1 MDNKPKLSVETPS
14 GDKPKD
20 AYGMVYILF
29 FLVGL
34 VQVLPYTF
42 FVTANDY
49 WMYKFRNTSLE
60 DADSSQRTVLQT
72 QFSPSLTI
80 TLQLSTISFLFLN
93 LIFGHKYPIKLKL
106 FGPPIIAQ
114 TCYVLAA
121 IFIHIDT
128 DTWQEGFFA
137 VTIIIVAVV
146 TAMNAVFGMAIY
158 SSMSTFPA
166 RYLGAYLGGQGMAG
180 IFTACIQIISLAV
193 SITRET
199 RALVYF
205 WVANAT
211 IAFTLLLMAVIM
223 RRNRF
228 YLFYMENY
236 EQRKGKM
243 LSFRQILD
251 IFKVIW
257 PGPGIMF
264 FYLATTNIVHPAI
277 TSLVVSEG
285 EGNGPWNDVYFVPVI
300 TFALYAILDY
310 VGRTISLYLKLVQ
323 ILQLVVPYVLLIMNI
338 LEFQS

>member
-1 MDNKPKLSVETPS
+1 MRCLAWPSTP
-14 GDKPKD
+14 
-20 AYGMVYILF
+20 AC
-29 FLVGL
+29 
-34 VQVLPYTF
+34 
-42 FVTANDY
+42 
-49 WMYKFRNTSLE
+49 
-60 DADSSQRTVLQT
+60 
-72 QFSPSLTI
+72 
-80 TLQLSTISFLFLN
+80 QLSLPGTLEHTS
-93 LIFGHKYPIKLKL
+93 
-106 FGPPIIAQ
+106 
-114 TCYVLAA
+114 
-121 IFIHIDT
+121 
-128 DTWQEGFFA
+128 
-137 VTIIIVAVV
+137 
-146 TAMNAVFGMAIY
+146 
-158 SSMSTFPA
+158 
-166 RYLGAYLGGQGMAG
+166 GAKVWAG

-285 EGNGPWNDVYFVPVI
+285 EGNGPWN
-300 TFALYAILDY
+300 
-310 VGRTISLYLKLVQ
+310 GETIPSK
-323 ILQLVVPYVLLIMNI
+323 NTTNT
-338 LEFQS
+338 

>member
-1 MDNKPKLSVETPS
+1 
-14 GDKPKD
+14 
-20 AYGMVYILF
+20 
-29 FLVGL
+29 
-34 VQVLPYTF
+34 
-42 FVTANDY
+42 
-49 WMYKFRNTSLE
+49 
-60 DADSSQRTVLQT
+60 
-72 QFSPSLTI
+72 
-80 TLQLSTISFLFLN
+80 
-93 LIFGHKYPIKLKL
+93 
-106 FGPPIIAQ
+106 
-114 TCYVLAA
+114 
-121 IFIHIDT
+121 
-128 DTWQEGFFA
+128 

-146 TAMNAVFGMAIY
+146 TGIYLRIQSSRIYYSFFVAMNAVFGMAIY

-285 EGNGPWNDVYFVPVI
+285 EGNGPWN
-300 TFALYAILDY
+300 
-310 VGRTISLYLKLVQ
+310 GETIPSK
-323 ILQLVVPYVLLIMNI
+323 NTTNT
-338 LEFQS
+338 